1 MACDIYSNISKKE
14 SKTESHL
21 LTSSMFPLNKFVGFT
36 LSIQLERIHKIDG
49 FFITSINIS
58 VLCVFSSKI
67 YS

>member
-49 FFITSINIS
+49 FFYHINKYFCF
-58 VLCVFSSKI
+58 VCVFVENL
-67 YS
+67 